1 MKAQRLPEPALRT
14 ASWDAEPGD
23 RTGAELATTD
33 RVLMKPRRHPAQWLA
48 EALPNAHVQQRP
60 RAEAGKTQVSAT
72 SRPPHVAVRS
82 SLANVTPGSQASPA
96 REHKR
101 GHISVTRVPPAWKA
115 AVLCPSAGPQSEG
128 GSASPLPLGSW
139 TTPRALVSRLPE
151 VRAADSSA
159 CTFCRHSASPLLLP
173 SK

>member
-1 MKAQRLPEPALRT
+1 MKAKRLPEPALRT

-33 RVLMKPRRHPAQWLA
+33 RVLMKPRRYPAQWLA

-60 RAEAGKTQVSAT
+60 QAEAGKTQVSAT

-101 GHISVTRVPPAWKA
+101 GRISVTRVPPAWKA
-115 AVLCPSAGPQSEG
+115 AVLCPFCWASEQGRLSITAASRVLDHPSGPRQ
-128 GSASPLPLGSW
+128 PP
-139 TTPRALVSRLPE
+139 SRGQG
-151 VRAADSSA
+151 
-159 CTFCRHSASPLLLP
+159 CRFLSLHLL
-173 SK
+173 